1 MDKSSQVIV
10 FAVGICLLAWGSCTS
25 GEQWRQELEYEVVR
39 EQVYDRAPRTQVD
52 QWLVVSGRLTPENLR
67 GLLGARYDSIMTRGT
82 YQANVRPTNVFVY
95 LFESE
100 AEARR
105 GGPGWVAMLEKRSG
119 SDFSIRL
126 NKQAFS
132 ETGR

>member
-1 MDKSSQVIV
+1 MVLKRPRIVIV
-10 FAVGICLLAWGSCTS
+10 AISIFICWGCTA
-25 GEQWRQELEYEVVR
+25 GDQWRQEVAYEVVR
-39 EQVYDRAPRTQVD
+39 EQVYDQAPRTQVD

-67 GLLGARYDSIMTRGT
+67 GLLAARYDSVMTRGT
-82 YQANVRPTNVFVY
+82 YEANPRPTNVFIY

-100 AEARR
+100 EEARR
-105 GGPGWVAMLEKRSG
+105 GGAGWLAMLAKLPG

-126 NKQAFS
+126 NEQAFS